1 MGKVFKKQIKT
12 IEDHGRKQVNASKVL
27 KPKKNQQDLKSVE
40 GIFPK
45 EMRNNEIE
53 NEIQIKSKNGKKILK

>member
-12 IEDHGRKQVNASKVL
+12 IEDHERKQVNAPKVL
-27 KPKKNQQDLKSVE
+27 KPGKNQQDLKSVE

-45 EMRNNEIE
+45 EMRNNEID
-53 NEIQIKSKNGKKILK
+53 NEI

>member
-1 MGKVFKKQIKT
+1 MVKFFKNQIKT

-27 KPKKNQQDLKSVE
+27 KPQKNQQDLKSVE
-40 GIFPK
+40 GTFPK

-53 NEIQIKSKNGKKILK
+53 NEI

>member
-12 IEDHGRKQVNASKVL
+12 IEDHRRKQVNAPKVL
-27 KPKKNQQDLKSVE
+27 KPGKNQQDLKSVE

-45 EMRNNEIE
+45 EMRNNEID
-53 NEIQIKSKNGKKILK
+53 NEI

>member
-12 IEDHGRKQVNASKVL
+12 IEDHRRKQVNTSKVL
-27 KPKKNQQDLKSVE
+27 KPEKNQQDLKSVE
-40 GIFPK
+40 GLFPK

-53 NEIQIKSKNGKKILK
+53 NEI

>member
-12 IEDHGRKQVNASKVL
+12 IEDHGRKQVNAPKVL
-27 KPKKNQQDLKSVE
+27 KPGKNQQDLKSVE

-53 NEIQIKSKNGKKILK
+53 NEI

>member
-1 MGKVFKKQIKT
+1 MGKAFKKQIKT
-12 IEDHGRKQVNASKVL
+12 IEDHRREQVNASKL
-27 KPKKNQQDLKSVE
+27 LIPEENQQDLKSVE

-53 NEIQIKSKNGKKILK
+53 NEI

>member
-12 IEDHGRKQVNASKVL
+12 TEDHGRKQFNASKVL
-27 KPKKNQQDLKSVE
+27 KPEKNQQDLKSVD

-53 NEIQIKSKNGKKILK
+53 NEI

>member
-27 KPKKNQQDLKSVE
+27 KPEKNQQDLKSVE
-40 GIFPK
+40 GTFPK

-53 NEIQIKSKNGKKILK
+53 NEI

>member
-27 KPKKNQQDLKSVE
+27 KAEKNQQDLKSLE

-53 NEIQIKSKNGKKILK
+53 NGI